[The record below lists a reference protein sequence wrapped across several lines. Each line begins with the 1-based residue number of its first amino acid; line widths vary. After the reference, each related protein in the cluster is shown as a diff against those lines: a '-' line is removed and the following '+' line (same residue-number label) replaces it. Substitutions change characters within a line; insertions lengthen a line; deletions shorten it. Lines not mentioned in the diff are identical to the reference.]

1 MKQRRWNKQVTNKL
15 RNMKKLVYVW
25 LGFLAVIIS
34 MSGCGQG
41 APKMVEE
48 EVADS
53 DSIVENEIAELD
65 STVYGVCGEGTS
77 MHTVELITD
86 GGDTLYYS
94 ARLDEDAD
102 VIGGMM
108 VGDRLAVIGK
118 EKDGLEATRV
128 INLTTLL
135 GKWTSLDKNFEIV
148 EGGMVNSNVQAES
161 NPWVSWKILNGRLLL
176 NTDTFDI
183 VELGADSLYLENRN
197 GIFVYKRV
205 Q

>member
-1 MKQRRWNKQVTNKL
+1 
-15 RNMKKLVYVW
+15 MKKLVYVW

>member
-25 LGFLAVIIS
+25 LGFLAVTIS

-161 NPWVSWKILNGRLLL
+161 NPWVSWKILNGQLLL